1 MDSIKR
7 KGDGMKLSN
16 ESKTYYAGDIVY
28 VFYRNPH
35 TQDVANIQAAAV
47 VNNPERPNE
56 LALFLYETYYPLT
69 NEMAVYST
77 EEEANQAYT
86 YYYGG
91 ISEGMLE

>member
-16 ESKTYYAGDIVY
+16 KSKTYYAGDIVY

-35 TQDVANIQAAAV
+35 TQDVANIQAAV

-86 YYYGG
+86 YYYGD

>member
-16 ESKTYYAGDIVY
+16 KSKTYYAGDIVY

-69 NEMAVYST
+69 NEMAVYSI

-86 YYYGG
+86 YYYGD